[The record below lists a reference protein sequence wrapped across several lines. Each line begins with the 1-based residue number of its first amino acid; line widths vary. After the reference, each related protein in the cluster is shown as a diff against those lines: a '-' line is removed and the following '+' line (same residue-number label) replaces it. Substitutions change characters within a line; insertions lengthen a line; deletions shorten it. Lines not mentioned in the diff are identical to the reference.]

1 MAVKTRLS
9 LASRKNRE
17 CTPPLKVILLLTNSR
32 LPQMTGSHGS
42 LFDATPIPTPSG
54 LGPLPTGGFSL
65 PLGIPQESNPGCLT
79 QANQYSAWSC
89 KLTFAPLLITINN
102 TMTDDGPMQLA
113 SIRSG
118 LQVPDSAILYGLQTP
133 DLSSQALQLVLD
145 LDYKAY
151 GPAYHFQA
159 RYDKL
164 VILRPEE
171 LNSFSGFAKRQDPTL
186 RQRFQVKPGDLP
198 WYCYW
203 NETYIEGYIY
213 AEDNSTAASFT
224 FPTAAPSGSPSISYD
239 MAGFL
244 ATATSAAASSTATI
258 PASST
263 GATVTPSPKA
273 RRDAQSDAAAPPRMP
288 PYPRIVKIEER
299 RLPNSQ
305 QPYCQQ
311 MVLLDDG
318 KIAPATFGGNGFPK
332 KILLQESDPS
342 YDEYYAARA
351 TASSNSKRE
360 VDLQRRT
367 DPSDSCHCQ
376 WMFK

>member
-1 MAVKTRLS
+1 VS
-9 LASRKNRE
+9 
-17 CTPPLKVILLLTNSR
+17 
-32 LPQMTGSHGS
+32 GSHGS

-54 LGPLPTGGFSL
+54 LGSLPTGGFSL

-89 KLTFAPLLITINN
+89 KLTFAPLLITVNN
-102 TMTDDGPMQLA
+102 TMTDEGPVQLA
-113 SIRSG
+113 SMRSG
-118 LQVPDSAILYGLQTP
+118 SQVPDGAILYGLQTP

-151 GPAYHFQA
+151 GPAYHFQS

-171 LNSFSGFAKRQDPTL
+171 LNTFSGVLKRQDPTL

-203 NETYIEGYIY
+203 NQTYIEGYIY

-239 MAGFL
+239 LDGFL
-244 ATATSAAASSTATI
+244 ATAT
-258 PASST
+258 T
-263 GATVTPSPKA
+263 GATPSVVTVAASASSASITPTPNA

-299 RLPNSQ
+299 RLPNSP

-311 MVLLDDG
+311 MLLLDDG
-318 KIAPATFGGNGFPK
+318 KIAPATYGSNGFPK

-342 YDEYYAARA
+342 YDDYYAARVNEG
-351 TASSNSKRE
+351 SNSKRQ
-360 VDLQRRT
+360 DLQRRL

>member
-1 MAVKTRLS
+1 V
-9 LASRKNRE
+9 
-17 CTPPLKVILLLTNSR
+17 
-32 LPQMTGSHGS
+32 TGSHGS

-54 LGPLPTGGFSL
+54 LGLLPTGAFSL

-89 KLTFAPLLITINN
+89 KLTFAPLVVTINN
-102 TMTDDGPMQLA
+102 TQTNDGPMQLA
-113 SIRSG
+113 SMKSG
-118 LQVPDSAILYGLQTP
+118 SQVPDGAILYGLQTP
-133 DLSSQALQLVLD
+133 DLALQPMQLVLD

-171 LNSFSGFAKRQDPTL
+171 LSANAGLSQRQDDKNF

-198 WYCYW
+198 WYCFW
-203 NETYIEGYIY
+203 NNTYIEGYIY
-213 AEDNSTAASFT
+213 VEDNSTAALFT
-224 FPTAAPSGSPSISYD
+224 VFPTQAPSGLPSASYD
-239 MAGFL
+239 TAGFL
-244 ATATSAAASSTATI
+244 AAATTGIPSTVSLPTS
-258 PASST
+258 PT
-263 GATVTPSPKA
+263 GATPTPSPVA

-299 RLPNSQ
+299 RLPNSP

-311 MVLLDDG
+311 MVLLDNG
-318 KIAPATFGGNGFPK
+318 KIAPATNSNDAPK
-332 KILLQESDPS
+332 RIWLQESDPT
-342 YDEYYAARA
+342 YEEYFAAQA
-351 TASSNSKRE
+351 TSTSNTRRDT
-360 VDLQRRT
+360 DLQRRS
-367 DPSDSCHCQ
+367 DPSDACHCQ